1 LTIRVLNIINLSFF
15 FLSQTTQT
23 TKKVVQF
30 QSVEQPNGGIKEVC
44 LTKDSYG
51 NSEKIT
57 TRIIGDKIHS
67 IRETTDFQGYLELE
81 ERCENFDEGFV
92 IFHKIRFSV
101 YFLKSIKTI
110 LY

>member
-1 LTIRVLNIINLSFF
+1 MRCLKKLIRVF
-15 FLSQTTQT
+15 FLPQT

-57 TRIIGDKIHS
+57 TRIIGDKVHS

-81 ERCENFDEGFV
+81 ERCENFDEGFLYISYNKTTW
-92 IFHKIRFSV
+92 IFKIN
-101 YFLKSIKTI
+101 
-110 LY
+110 